1 MKRVME
7 ACLCQTLHFSTR
19 EPFDSEYT
27 TKLVNSE
34 VAMYKNTL
42 DRKKV
47 KYKIIS
53 EETQADGSIIMKIIR
68 QNANYPVGQYLD

>member
-42 DRKKV
+42 DRKK
-47 KYKIIS
+47 
-53 EETQADGSIIMKIIR
+53 
-68 QNANYPVGQYLD
+68 

>member
-42 DRKKV
+42 DEEKSAN
-47 KYKIIS
+47 ILS
-53 EETQADGSIIMKIIR
+53 EGNQADGSIIMKIVR